1 MPNLN
6 YKHFFIRVIMKK
18 TALVILGAA
27 VISAVAGGVTAL
39 SVNNYLNDGAS
50 ASHSPI
56 SLWSDTAPQAG
67 NHFTS
72 YQAEQYPDLT
82 YAAENAVK
90 AVVNIESIREV
101 QYGGRSRGYDPFYEF
116 FGIPYGGGYGQ
127 QQPQTREQR
136 SGGSGVIISA
146 DGYIVTNNH
155 VIEDATKLKVKLND
169 GRTFDAKLIGTD
181 PTTDVALIKIDGKDL
196 PTIPFGN
203 SDNLRLGEWVLAIGS
218 PFDLQSTITAGI
230 VSAKARQL
238 GVIPNELRVESFI
251 QTDAAVNPGNSGGA
265 LVNTRGEL
273 VGINTVIKSST
284 GSYIGYSFAVP
295 ETIVRKVVV
304 DLKEYGVVQRA
315 LLGIRYRAIDD
326 QFVEQLGEELGITKT
341 GGLYVD
347 EVVEGSAAEEAGLRK
362 GDIITA
368 IDGTKTNDAST
379 LTEKMAQRRPN
390 DKVTISYN
398 RNGTDKK
405 VEVTLKN
412 KVGKA
417 EPVTIDT
424 KDVAEALGGKFS
436 EVSRATREKLEIRGG
451 VQVTSVDRDGL
462 LGRSGVK
469 EGFVITYIND
479 RPVTSISD
487 LQRMSDKIETIDG
500 VYPNG
505 RALRYVIVQ

>member
-1 MPNLN
+1 MNCC
-6 YKHFFIRVIMKK
+6 VIMKK
-18 TALVILGAA
+18 TAFLICGAA
-27 VISAVAGGVTAL
+27 MLSAAIGGATAWGIS
-39 SVNNYLNDGAS
+39 NYLNKNNRTSNSSNAITS
-50 ASHSPI
+50 
-56 SLWSDTAPQAG
+56 WSGDSTGAG

-90 AVVNIESIREV
+90 AVVNIEAIKEV
-101 QYGGRSRGYDPFYEF
+101 QYGGGRRGQGYDPFYEF
-116 FGIPYGGGYGQ
+116 FGIPYGYGGGYGE
-127 QQPQTREQR
+127 PQTREQR
-136 SGGSGVIISA
+136 AGGSGVIISD

-155 VIEDATKLKVKLND
+155 VIEEATKLKVKLND
-169 GRTFDAKLIGTD
+169 GRTFDAELVGTE
-181 PTTDVALIKIDGKDL
+181 PTTDIALIKIKGEDL

-203 SDNLRLGEWVLAIGS
+203 SDDLRLGEWVLAIGS

-238 GVIPNELRVESFI
+238 GVIPNEFRVESFI

-315 LLGIRYRAIDD
+315 LLGISYRVIDD
-326 QFVEQLGEELGITKT
+326 QFIEELGEELGIKKA
-341 GGLYVD
+341 GGLYIN
-347 EVVEGSAAEEAGLRK
+347 EVMENSAAAEAGLRK

-368 IDGTKTNDAST
+368 IDGTPTNDVST
-379 LTEKMAQRRPN
+379 LTEKIAQRRPN
-390 DKVTISYN
+390 DKVTLSYR
-398 RNGTDKK
+398 RNDSDKK

-417 EPVTIDT
+417 EPVTRDT

-436 EVSRATREKLEIRGG
+436 EVGQKLRDKLEIRGG
-451 VQVTSVDRDGL
+451 VQVVSIERDGL
-462 LGRSGVK
+462 LGRSGIK

-479 RPVTSISD
+479 RPVNSIND
-487 LQRMSDKIETIDG
+487 LKRLSDKIATIDG
-500 VYPNG
+500 IYPNG
-505 RALRYVIVQ
+505 QALRYVIVE

>member
-1 MPNLN
+1 
-6 YKHFFIRVIMKK
+6 MKK
-18 TALVILGAA
+18 TALVIVAAAA
-27 VISAVAGGVTAL
+27 VSALAGGLTAL
-39 SVNNYLNDGAS
+39 GVSKYTSGEGLFQSSNAS
-50 ASHSPI
+50 A
-56 SLWSDTAPQAG
+56 LWSDTTPQAG
-67 NHFTS
+67 NHFAA

-116 FGIPYGGGYGQ
+116 FGIPYGGGGYSE
-127 QQPQTREQR
+127 PQTREQR

-155 VIEDATKLKVKLND
+155 VIEEATKLKVKLND
-169 GRTFDAKLIGTD
+169 GRTFDAKLVGTD
-181 PTTDVALIKIDGKDL
+181 PTTDVALIKIEEKDL

-203 SDNLRLGEWVLAIGS
+203 SNDLRLGEWVLAIGS

-238 GVIPNELRVESFI
+238 GVIPDELRVESFI

-315 LLGIRYRAIDD
+315 MLGVRYRAIDD
-326 QFVEQLGEELGITKT
+326 QFIEQMGEELGISKT
-341 GGLYVD
+341 GGLYVN
-347 EVVEGSAAEEAGLRK
+347 EVVEGGAAEDAGLRK

-368 IDGTKTNDAST
+368 IDGKKTNDASAMS
-379 LTEKMAQRRPN
+379 EQMAQYRPG
-390 DKVTISYN
+390 DKITIEYN
-398 RNGTDKK
+398 RNGTSKK
-405 VEVTLKN
+405 TQVTLKN

-417 EPVTIDT
+417 EPVTADT

-436 EVSRATREKLEIRGG
+436 EVSKSLCEKLEIRGG

-462 LGRSGVK
+462 LGRSGIK
-469 EGFVITYIND
+469 EGFIITYIND
-479 RPVTSISD
+479 RPVTSLKD
-487 LQRMSDKIETIDG
+487 LQRLSENVESIDG
-500 VYPNG
+500 IYTNG
-505 RALRYVIVQ
+505 RALRYVIVK

>member
-1 MPNLN
+1 
-6 YKHFFIRVIMKK
+6 MKK
-18 TALVILGAA
+18 TALVILATAA
-27 VISAVAGGVTAL
+27 VSAVAGGLTAV
-39 SVNNYLNDGAS
+39 SVNKYSSNNGGAF
-50 ASHSPI
+50 SPMDATT
-56 SLWSDTAPQAG
+56 SWSDMTPQAG
-67 NHFTS
+67 NHFAA

-116 FGIPYGGGYGQ
+116 FGIPYGGGGYSE
-127 QQPQTREQR
+127 PETREQR

-155 VIEDATKLKVKLND
+155 VIEEATKLKVKLND
-169 GRTFDAKLIGTD
+169 GRTFDAKLVGTD
-181 PTTDVALIKIDGKDL
+181 PTTDVALIKIEAEDL
-196 PTIPFGN
+196 PTLAFGN
-203 SDNLRLGEWVLAIGS
+203 SNDLRLGEWVLAIGS

-238 GVIPNELRVESFI
+238 GVIPDELRVESFI

-315 LLGIRYRAIDD
+315 MLGVRYRAIDD
-326 QFVEQLGEELGITKT
+326 LFIEQMGEELGITKT
-341 GGLYVD
+341 GGLYVN
-347 EVVEGSAAEEAGLRK
+347 EVVEGGAAEDAGLRK

-368 IDGTKTNDAST
+368 VDGKKTNDASAMS
-379 LTEKMAQRRPN
+379 EQMAQYRPG
-390 DKVTISYN
+390 DKITIEYN
-398 RNGTDKK
+398 RNGVEKK
-405 VEVTLKN
+405 AQVTLKN
-412 KVGKA
+412 KVGKTD
-417 EPVTIDT
+417 PVTADT
-424 KDVAEALGGKFS
+424 KDVAEALGGKFA
-436 EVSRATREKLEIRGG
+436 EVSQSMREKLEIRGG
-451 VQVTSVDRDGL
+451 VQVTSVDRDGVL
-462 LGRSGVK
+462 AQSGVK

-479 RPVTSISD
+479 RPVTSLKDLERLSD
-487 LQRMSDKIETIDG
+487 NVESIDG

-505 RALRYVIVQ
+505 RALRYVIVK

>member
-1 MPNLN
+1 
-6 YKHFFIRVIMKK
+6 MKK
-18 TALVILGAA
+18 TALVIVAAAA
-27 VISAVAGGVTAL
+27 VSALAGGLTAL
-39 SVNNYLNDGAS
+39 GVSKYTSGEGLFQSSNAS
-50 ASHSPI
+50 A
-56 SLWSDTAPQAG
+56 LWSDTTPQAG
-67 NHFTS
+67 NHFAA

-116 FGIPYGGGYGQ
+116 FGIPYGGGGYSE
-127 QQPQTREQR
+127 PQTREQR

-155 VIEDATKLKVKLND
+155 VIEEATKLKVKLND
-169 GRTFDAKLIGTD
+169 GRTFDAKLVGTD
-181 PTTDVALIKIDGKDL
+181 PTTDVALIKIEEKDL

-203 SDNLRLGEWVLAIGS
+203 SNDLRLGEWVLAIGS

-238 GVIPNELRVESFI
+238 GVIPDELRVESFI

-295 ETIVRKVVV
+295 EAIVRKVVV

-315 LLGIRYRAIDD
+315 MLGIRYRAIDD
-326 QFVEQLGEELGITKT
+326 QFIEQMGEELGITKT
-341 GGLYVD
+341 GGLYVN
-347 EVVEGSAAEEAGLRK
+347 EVVEGGAAEDAGLRK

-368 IDGTKTNDAST
+368 VDGKKTNDASAMS
-379 LTEKMAQRRPN
+379 EQMAQYRPG
-390 DKVTISYN
+390 DKITIEYN
-398 RNGTDKK
+398 RNGTSKK
-405 VEVTLKN
+405 TQVTLKN

-417 EPVTIDT
+417 EPVTADT

-436 EVSRATREKLEIRGG
+436 EVSKSLCEKLEIRGG

-462 LGRSGVK
+462 LGRSGIK
-469 EGFVITYIND
+469 EGFIITYIND
-479 RPVTSISD
+479 RPVTSLKDLERLSD
-487 LQRMSDKIETIDG
+487 NVESIDG
-500 VYPNG
+500 IYTNG
-505 RALRYVIVQ
+505 RALRYVIVK

>member
-1 MPNLN
+1 
-6 YKHFFIRVIMKK
+6 MKK
-18 TALVILGAA
+18 TALVIFATAA
-27 VISAVAGGVTAL
+27 VSAVAGGLTAV
-39 SVNNYLNDGAS
+39 SVNKYSSNNSVFSSEDATT
-50 ASHSPI
+50 
-56 SLWSDTAPQAG
+56 LWSDTTPQAG
-67 NHFTS
+67 NHFAA

-116 FGIPYGGGYGQ
+116 FGIPYGGGGYSE
-127 QQPQTREQR
+127 PETREQR

-155 VIEDATKLKVKLND
+155 VIEEATKLKVKLND
-169 GRTFDAKLIGTD
+169 GRTFDAKLVGTD
-181 PTTDVALIKIDGKDL
+181 PTTDVALIKIEAEDL
-196 PTIPFGN
+196 PTLAFGN
-203 SDNLRLGEWVLAIGS
+203 SNDLRLGEWVLAIGS

-238 GVIPNELRVESFI
+238 GVIPDELRVESFI

-315 LLGIRYRAIDD
+315 MLGVRYRAIDD
-326 QFVEQLGEELGITKT
+326 LFIEQMGEELGITKT
-341 GGLYVD
+341 GGLYVN
-347 EVVEGSAAEEAGLRK
+347 EVVEGGAAEDAGLRK

-368 IDGTKTNDAST
+368 VDGKKTNDASAMS
-379 LTEKMAQRRPN
+379 EQMAQYRPG
-390 DKVTISYN
+390 DKISIEYN
-398 RNGTDKK
+398 RNGVEKK
-405 VEVTLKN
+405 AQVTLKN
-412 KVGKA
+412 KVGKTD
-417 EPVTIDT
+417 PVTADT

-436 EVSRATREKLEIRGG
+436 EASKSLCEKLEIRGG
-451 VQVTSVDRDGL
+451 VQVTSVDRDGVL
-462 LGRSGVK
+462 AQSGVK

-479 RPVTSISD
+479 RPVTSLKDLERLSD
-487 LQRMSDKIETIDG
+487 NVESIDG

-505 RALRYVIVQ
+505 RALRYVIVK

>member
-1 MPNLN
+1 
-6 YKHFFIRVIMKK
+6 MKK
-18 TALVILGAA
+18 TALVIVAAAA
-27 VISAVAGGVTAL
+27 VSALAGGLTAL
-39 SVNNYLNDGAS
+39 GVSKYTSGESLFQSSDAS
-50 ASHSPI
+50 TS
-56 SLWSDTAPQAG
+56 WSDAAPQAG
-67 NHFTS
+67 NHFAAF
-72 YQAEQYPDLT
+72 QADQYPDLT

-116 FGIPYGGGYGQ
+116 FGIPYGGGGYSE
-127 QQPQTREQR
+127 PQTREQR

-155 VIEDATKLKVKLND
+155 VIEEATKLKVKLND
-169 GRTFDAKLIGTD
+169 GRTFDAKLVGTD
-181 PTTDVALIKIDGKDL
+181 PTTDVALIKIEEKDL

-203 SDNLRLGEWVLAIGS
+203 SNDLRLGEWVLAIGS

-238 GVIPNELRVESFI
+238 GVIPDELRVESFI

-315 LLGIRYRAIDD
+315 MLGIRYRAIDD
-326 QFVEQLGEELGITKT
+326 QFIEQMGEELGITKT
-341 GGLYVD
+341 GGLYVN
-347 EVVEGSAAEEAGLRK
+347 EVVEGGAAEDAGLRK

-368 IDGTKTNDAST
+368 VDGKKTNDASAMS
-379 LTEKMAQRRPN
+379 EQMAQYRPG
-390 DKVTISYN
+390 DKITIEYN
-398 RNGTDKK
+398 RNGTSKK
-405 VEVTLKN
+405 TQVTLKN

-417 EPVTIDT
+417 EPVTADT

-436 EVSRATREKLEIRGG
+436 EVSKSLCEKLEIRGG

-462 LGRSGVK
+462 LGRSGIK
-469 EGFVITYIND
+469 EGFIITYIND
-479 RPVTSISD
+479 RPVTSLKDLERLSD
-487 LQRMSDKIETIDG
+487 NVESIDG
-500 VYPNG
+500 IYTNG
-505 RALRYVIVQ
+505 RALRYVIVK

>member
-1 MPNLN
+1 
-6 YKHFFIRVIMKK
+6 MKK

-39 SVNNYLNDGAS
+39 SVNKYLNDGAS

-56 SLWSDTAPQAG
+56 SLWNDTTPQAG

-315 LLGIRYRAIDD
+315 MLGVRYRAIDD
-326 QFVEQLGEELGITKT
+326 QFVEELGEELGIKKS

-347 EVVEGSAAEEAGLRK
+347 EVVEGGAAAEAGLRK

-368 IDGTKTNDAST
+368 INGTKTNDAST
-379 LTEKMAQRRPN
+379 LIEKIAQCRPN
-390 DKVTISYN
+390 DKVTISYT
-398 RNGTDKK
+398 RNDTPKK

-412 KVGKA
+412 RVGKA
-417 EPVTIDT
+417 EPVTRDT
-424 KDVAEALGGKFS
+424 KDIAESLGGKFAD
-436 EVSRATREKLEIRGG
+436 VNKKMCEKLEIRGG
-451 VQVTSVDRDGL
+451 VQVVGITRDGL
-462 LGRSGVK
+462 LARSGVK

-479 RPVTSISD
+479 RPVTSMSD
-487 LQRMSDKIETIDG
+487 LQRMGDKIKTIDG
-500 VYPNG
+500 VYPSG
-505 RALRYVIVQ
+505 QAVRYVIVE

>member
-1 MPNLN
+1 
-6 YKHFFIRVIMKK
+6 MKK
-18 TALVILGAA
+18 TALVIVAAAA
-27 VISAVAGGVTAL
+27 VSALAGGLTAL
-39 SVNNYLNDGAS
+39 GVSKYTSGEGLFQSSNAS
-50 ASHSPI
+50 A
-56 SLWSDTAPQAG
+56 LWSDTTPQAG
-67 NHFTS
+67 NHFAA

-116 FGIPYGGGYGQ
+116 FGIPYGGGGYSE
-127 QQPQTREQR
+127 PQTREQR

-155 VIEDATKLKVKLND
+155 VIEEATKLKVKLND
-169 GRTFDAKLIGTD
+169 GRTFDAKLVGTD
-181 PTTDVALIKIDGKDL
+181 PTTDVALIKIEEKDL

-203 SDNLRLGEWVLAIGS
+203 SNDLRLGEWVLAIGS

-238 GVIPNELRVESFI
+238 GVIPDELRVESFI

-315 LLGIRYRAIDD
+315 MLGVRYRAIDD
-326 QFVEQLGEELGITKT
+326 QFIEQMGEELGISKT
-341 GGLYVD
+341 GGLYVN
-347 EVVEGSAAEEAGLRK
+347 EVVEGGAAEDAGLRK

-368 IDGTKTNDAST
+368 IDGKKTNDASAMS
-379 LTEKMAQRRPN
+379 EQMAQYRPG
-390 DKVTISYN
+390 DKITIEYN
-398 RNGTDKK
+398 RNGTSKK
-405 VEVTLKN
+405 TQVTLKN

-417 EPVTIDT
+417 EPVTADT

-436 EVSRATREKLEIRGG
+436 EVSKSLCEKLEIRGG

-462 LGRSGVK
+462 LGRSGIK
-469 EGFVITYIND
+469 EGFIITYIND
-479 RPVTSISD
+479 RPVNSLKD
-487 LQRMSDKIETIDG
+487 LQRLSENVDSIDG
-500 VYPNG
+500 IYTNG
-505 RALRYVIVQ
+505 RALRYVIVK

>member
-1 MPNLN
+1 
-6 YKHFFIRVIMKK
+6 MKK

-39 SVNNYLNDGAS
+39 SVNKYLSDRGGVFSSSDVAS
-50 ASHSPI
+50 S
-56 SLWSDTAPQAG
+56 WSDSTPKAG
-67 NHFTS
+67 THFAA

-90 AVVNIESIREV
+90 AVVNIESIKEV

-116 FGIPYGGGYGQ
+116 FGIPYGGGYGE
-127 QQPQTREQR
+127 PQTREQR
-136 SGGSGVIISA
+136 AGGSGVIISE

-155 VIEDATKLKVKLND
+155 VVEEATKLKVKLND

-181 PTTDVALIKIDGKDL
+181 PTTDVALIKIEEKNL

-326 QFVEQLGEELGITKT
+326 QFIEELGEELGIKKA

-347 EVVEGSAAEEAGLRK
+347 EVVAGGAAEEAGLRK

-379 LTEKMAQRRPN
+379 MTEKMAQRRPN

-398 RNGTDKK
+398 RNGIDKK

-417 EPVTIDT
+417 EPVTVDT

-451 VQVTSVDRDGL
+451 VQVTSVTRDGIL
-462 LGRSGVK
+462 ARSGVK

-479 RPVTSISD
+479 RPITSMSD

-505 RALRYVIVQ
+505 RALRYVIVE

>member
-1 MPNLN
+1 
-6 YKHFFIRVIMKK
+6 MKK
-18 TALVILGAA
+18 TALVVLGAVA
-27 VISAVAGGVTAL
+27 VSALAGGITAL
-39 SVNNYLNDGAS
+39 SVNRYMAGRVFGPAAS
-50 ASHSPI
+50 TTVD
-56 SLWSDTAPQAG
+56 WSDSSPKAG
-67 NHFTS
+67 THFAS
-72 YQAEQYPDLT
+72 YQADQYPDLT

-101 QYGGRSRGYDPFYEF
+101 QYGGRSRGGYDPFFEF
-116 FGIPYGGGYGQ
+116 FGIPYGGGSGSYGE
-127 QQPQTREQR
+127 PQTREQR
-136 SGGSGVIISA
+136 SGGSGVIISS

-155 VIEDATKLKVKLND
+155 VIEEATKLKVKLND

-181 PTTDVALIKIDGKDL
+181 PTTDVALIKIEETDL
-196 PTIPFGN
+196 PTLTFGN
-203 SDNLRLGEWVLAIGS
+203 SDDLRLGEWVLAIGS

-238 GVIPNELRVESFI
+238 GVIPDELRVESFI

-284 GSYIGYSFAVP
+284 GSYVGYSFAVP

-315 LLGIRYRAIDD
+315 MLGIRYRAIDD
-326 QFVEQLGEELGITKT
+326 LFIEQLGEELGISKT

-347 EVVEGSAAEEAGLRK
+347 EVVEGGAAEDAGLRK

-379 LTEKMAQRRPN
+379 MTEKMAQRRPN
-390 DKVTISYN
+390 DKITIEYN
-398 RNGTDKK
+398 RNGIEKK
-405 VEVTLKN
+405 VTVTLKN

-417 EPVTIDT
+417 EPVTADT
-424 KDVAEALGGKFS
+424 MDVAEALGGKFS
-436 EVSRATREKLEIRGG
+436 DVGQSLKEKLEIRGG

-479 RPVTSISD
+479 RPVTSIKD
-487 LQRMSDKIETIDG
+487 LQRLSDNVESIDG

-505 RALRYVIVQ
+505 RALRYVIVK

>member
-1 MPNLN
+1 
-6 YKHFFIRVIMKK
+6 MKK
-18 TALVILGAA
+18 TALVIVAAAA
-27 VISAVAGGVTAL
+27 VSALAGGLTAL
-39 SVNNYLNDGAS
+39 GVSKYTSGEGLFQSSNAS
-50 ASHSPI
+50 A
-56 SLWSDTAPQAG
+56 LWSDTTPQAG
-67 NHFTS
+67 NHFAAF
-72 YQAEQYPDLT
+72 QAEQYPDLT

-116 FGIPYGGGYGQ
+116 FGIPYGGGGYSE
-127 QQPQTREQR
+127 PQTREQR

-155 VIEDATKLKVKLND
+155 VIEEATKLKVKLND
-169 GRTFDAKLIGTD
+169 GRTFDAKLVGTD
-181 PTTDVALIKIDGKDL
+181 PTTDVALIKIEEKDL

-203 SDNLRLGEWVLAIGS
+203 SNDLRLGEWVLAIGS

-238 GVIPNELRVESFI
+238 GVIPDELRVESFI

-315 LLGIRYRAIDD
+315 MLGVRYRAIDD
-326 QFVEQLGEELGITKT
+326 QFIEQMGEELGISKT
-341 GGLYVD
+341 GGLYVN
-347 EVVEGSAAEEAGLRK
+347 EVVEGGAAEDAGLRK

-368 IDGTKTNDAST
+368 IDGKKTNDASAMS
-379 LTEKMAQRRPN
+379 EQMAQYRPG
-390 DKVTISYN
+390 DKITIEYN
-398 RNGTDKK
+398 RNGTSKK
-405 VEVTLKN
+405 TQVTLKN

-417 EPVTIDT
+417 EPVTADT

-436 EVSRATREKLEIRGG
+436 EVSKSLCEKLEIRGG

-462 LGRSGVK
+462 LGRSGIK
-469 EGFVITYIND
+469 EGFIITYIND
-479 RPVTSISD
+479 RPVNSLKD
-487 LQRMSDKIETIDG
+487 LQRLSENVESIDG
-500 VYPNG
+500 IYTNG
-505 RALRYVIVQ
+505 RALRYVIVK